1 MLTTLEPFLTV
12 TSPYRGYLTDEILCE
27 DGIDEI
33 LCENRIDEI
42 PCLCENGIDEIL
54 CEDGNYIQIET
65 ADYYIALQ
73 VLTSYFDPILKEV

>member
-12 TSPYRGYLTDEILCE
+12 TSPYRGYLTD
-27 DGIDEI
+27 GI
-33 LCENRIDEI
+33 
-42 PCLCENGIDEIL
+42 LCENGIDEIL

>member
-27 DGIDEI
+27 DG
-33 LCENRIDEI
+33 
-42 PCLCENGIDEIL
+42 
-54 CEDGNYIQIET
+54 NYIQIET

-73 VLTSYFDPILKEV
+73 VPFWQKIVTNYITKT

>member
-12 TSPYRGYLTDEILCE
+12 TSPYRGYLTDKILCE
-27 DGIDEI
+27 DGNYIQ
-33 LCENRIDEI
+33 
-42 PCLCENGIDEIL
+42 

>member
-12 TSPYRGYLTDEILCE
+12 TSPYRGYLT
-27 DGIDEI
+27 
-33 LCENRIDEI
+33 
-42 PCLCENGIDEIL
+42 DEIL

>member
-12 TSPYRGYLTDEILCE
+12 TSPYRGYLT
-27 DGIDEI
+27 
-33 LCENRIDEI
+33 
-42 PCLCENGIDEIL
+42 DEIL

-73 VLTSYFDPILKEV
+73 VLTSYFDPILAENSDELYYENIALDTYIAKEV